1 MDYSNLLKRS
11 LTSIFLFLIFLMI
24 ILNFENYLKFL
35 IYIIYVIIFFEIVFF
50 FSKIKSI
57 LLISISYLLFSIACM
72 QLYFINFY
80 TKDFFLY
87 VIIII
92 IIFDT
97 SSYLIGS
104 SIGKKK
110 ILPKISPNKTF
121 EGVISGLIISLILG
135 YFINHYYFSI
145 SLNEFIFIILLVFF
159 AFLGDVFE
167 SFFKRKLKIK
177 NSSNFLPGHGGFFDR
192 FDSFIMV
199 IIFLFFYNIFF

>member
-145 SLNEFIFIILLVFF
+145 SLNV
-159 AFLGDVFE
+159 
-167 SFFKRKLKIK
+167 
-177 NSSNFLPGHGGFFDR
+177 
-192 FDSFIMV
+192 
-199 IIFLFFYNIFF
+199 